1 MSCKTAI
8 GIAEEMKNRFGEKI
22 TLNIYTTDSS
32 EALQYKFKSSTN
44 VLFEGDLVPLDTAL
58 DIKKME
64 IFLLGKLP

>member
-58 DIKKME
+58 DLKKME

>member
-1 MSCKTAI
+1 
-8 GIAEEMKNRFGEKI
+8 MKNRFGEKI

-58 DIKKME
+58 DMKKME

>member
-1 MSCKTAI
+1 
-8 GIAEEMKNRFGEKI
+8 MKNRFGEKI

-44 VLFEGDLVPLDTAL
+44 VLFEGDSVPLDTAL

-64 IFLLGKLP
+64 IFLLGKLS